1 MAMAAIPQGR
11 LPAGATIEKTAGPGV
26 DRENLLNLYPALS
39 SLLPARLARLMQ
51 AAALELPAGAHVFA
65 ERQPCQGFPLLLAGS
80 IKVVKQSS
88 SGRELMLYRVAPGG
102 SCIITSSCL
111 LGHSDYNA
119 RGIAESPLRL
129 LLLPADLFGE
139 LMLEHAP
146 FRDFVFHLFAE
157 RIGELMQLV
166 EEVAFARLDQRL
178 ARLLLARGE
187 GTISATHQQLADE
200 LGSVREIVSRLLKGF
215 AAQGL
220 VSLGREQIV
229 VSDRDGLKGIAAV

>member
-1 MAMAAIPQGR
+1 MPVAVHR
-11 LPAGATIEKTAGPGV
+11 EKIL
-26 DRENLLNLYPALS
+26 DLYPALAGLPGDRLS
-39 SLLPARLARLMQ
+39 ALLQPKAVMQ
-51 AAALELPAGAHVFA
+51 VPAGTRIFA
-65 ERQPCQGFPLLLAGS
+65 EHQPCQGFPLLLEGS
-80 IKVVKQSS
+80 IKVVKQAA

-119 RGIAESPLRL
+119 RGIAESPLSM
-129 LLLPADLFGE
+129 LLLPASVFGQ
-139 LMLEHAP
+139 LMIDHAP

-178 ARLLLARGE
+178 ARLLLARND
-187 GTISATHQQLADE
+187 SVLNVTHQQLADE

-220 VSLGREQIV
+220 VSLGREHLTIT
-229 VSDRDGLKGIAAV
+229 DRPRLREIAAV

>member
-1 MAMAAIPQGR
+1 MAVA
-11 LPAGATIEKTAGPGV
+11 V
-26 DRENLLNLYPALS
+26 DRAELLALYPALAG
-39 SLLPARLARLMQ
+39 LPVARLD
-51 AAALELPAGAHVFA
+51 ALLATGVTACLPAGSEVFT
-65 ERQPCQGFPLLLAGS
+65 ERQPCTGFPLLVAGS
-80 IKVVKQSS
+80 IKVFKQAA
-88 SGRELMLYRVAPGG
+88 SGRELLLYRVAPGG

-111 LGHSDYNA
+111 LGNADYNA
-119 RGIAESPLRL
+119 RGIAEAPLTLFVLPVSAFAAL
-129 LLLPADLFGE
+129 LV
-139 LMLEHAP
+139 EHPP
-146 FRDFVFHLFAE
+146 FRDFVFRLFSE